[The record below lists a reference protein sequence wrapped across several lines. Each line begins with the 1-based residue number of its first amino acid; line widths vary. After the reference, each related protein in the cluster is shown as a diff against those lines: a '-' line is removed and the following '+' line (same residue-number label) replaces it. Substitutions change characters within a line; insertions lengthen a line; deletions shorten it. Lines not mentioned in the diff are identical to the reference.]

1 LDWLDLLTPSAAI
14 LALFL
19 VVGLVVQSVRQGR
32 HIRQLE
38 ERVANGGGASTKAS
52 LERIAQLQARAK
64 TSQGGVR
71 SPTPVPR
78 RAAIVVSALLV
89 AALIGGGV
97 WFLFF
102 RSDGGTSTATNT
114 PPPRAR
120 AGARAL
126 GPDRSDL
133 VPARVPALAQKSLYT
148 VAILNGTHVNGLAGD
163 TSPLVSGAGYNVGK
177 IGNLPAG
184 SPLQRRS
191 VVMYPKRKDRVVA
204 LNVAKDLQIPRAP
217 PVDGIPAAVYGNAD
231 AVVVLGQD
239 RARGP

>member
-1 LDWLDLLTPSAAI
+1 MDWLDLLTPSAAI
-14 LALFL
+14 LALFA
-19 VVGLVVQSVRQGR
+19 VVGLVLQSVRQGR

-38 ERVANGGGASTKAS
+38 ERVANGGGTATKAS

-71 SPTPVPR
+71 APTSVPR
-78 RAAIVVSALLV
+78 RAAIVASALLI

-102 RSDGGTSTATNT
+102 RGDNGSSTAAQA
-114 PPPRAR
+114 PPAHPAR
-120 AGARAL
+120 ARAL

-133 VPARVPALAQKSLYT
+133 VPARVPPLAQKSLYT

-177 IGNLPAG
+177 IGNLPTG

-191 VVMYPKRKDRVVA
+191 VVMYPRRKDRVVA
-204 LNVAKDLQIPRAP
+204 LNVAKDLQIKRAP
-217 PVDGIPAAVYGNAD
+217 PLDGIPPAVYGNAD
-231 AVVVLGQD
+231 AVVIVGQD
-239 RARGP
+239 RASGP